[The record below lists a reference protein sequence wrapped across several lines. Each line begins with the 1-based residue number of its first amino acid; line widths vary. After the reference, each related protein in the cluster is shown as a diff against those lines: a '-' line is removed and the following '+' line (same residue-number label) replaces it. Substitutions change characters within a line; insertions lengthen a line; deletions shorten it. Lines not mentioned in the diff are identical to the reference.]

1 MKINKT
7 AIVLSLAAFLLC
19 AVQFFKGDN
28 QKIAYVFVDEVIAEY
43 HAMQDVNDKL
53 QLNESLETEK
63 LDEFYRTIQD
73 KISWLRQNS
82 QKIKDSEALSKQHE
96 IVDMEKAHNRMQ
108 QRAFQKL
115 DSLRASWTGPIYEQ
129 VNEYIKNYSLE
140 NGYDYVLGNLGN
152 GNVMYGNPTHNITLE
167 VIDAINVAYNKRK

>member
-53 QLNESLETEK
+53 QFNESLETEK

-115 DSLRASWTGPIYEQ
+115 DSLRAVDRSYMNI
-129 VNEYIKNYSLE
+129 NEYIKNYSLE
-140 NGYDYVLGNLGN
+140 NGYDYSQNLE
-152 GNVMYGNPTHNITLE
+152 MAMSCMESTHNITLE